1 MCDIRHMSSGSVP
14 KREFDDRSLSQAI
27 RKQEGLQGRK
37 LLHFQYVHKI
47 SNRRW
52 EGPTQRIEMKIPE
65 RKRERERER
74 DGERERE
81 RERGREMERELARHK
96 KETLEILSN
105 IQCHECRIP
114 HITRHAVPKPHARIT
129 IHPIQFR
136 DPKGSIGGFVEVDQ
150 SWKRPEKSTEIE
162 WIITATHL
170 THLGTHSWP
179 RSHSHTAAWCQQ
191 RATAAPSTPHTTG
204 DNRAHRPLQRE
215 KMSLCVTFELLW
227 SWRWLWQSKEF
238 CLFSLL
244 FSFKQKETV
253 WW

>member
-1 MCDIRHMSSGSVP
+1 
-14 KREFDDRSLSQAI
+14 
-27 RKQEGLQGRK
+27 
-37 LLHFQYVHKI
+37 
-47 SNRRW
+47 
-52 EGPTQRIEMKIPE
+52 MKIPE

-150 SWKRPEKSTEIE
+150 S
-162 WIITATHL
+162 
-170 THLGTHSWP
+170 
-179 RSHSHTAAWCQQ
+179 
-191 RATAAPSTPHTTG
+191 
-204 DNRAHRPLQRE
+204 
-215 KMSLCVTFELLW
+215 
-227 SWRWLWQSKEF
+227 
-238 CLFSLL
+238 
-244 FSFKQKETV
+244 
-253 WW
+253 